1 MRLLPQDGVRSIR
14 HHNKLAIAKLATA
27 KSQVDLNI
35 MSSLYLQKYIAKRE
49 KDSEVMRSVSIMER
63 KPVNEV
69 KHVDIP
75 NFSLRKAKPE

>member
-1 MRLLPQDGVRSIR
+1 
-14 HHNKLAIAKLATA
+14 
-27 KSQVDLNI
+27 
-35 MSSLYLQKYIAKRE
+35 
-49 KDSEVMRSVSIMER
+49 MRSVSIMER